1 MAAPGKILDTYFKIS
16 ERGST
21 ISTEIRGG
29 VVTFVAM
36 AYIVVLNP
44 LILGSFSA
52 DDAAAKTD
60 VLGNIL
66 PVNQV
71 AAVTALVAGLMSIVF
86 GVVANYPFAIA
97 AGLGINS
104 LLAVTIAPQVTWPEA
119 MGLVVIDGV
128 IIVLLHSPVS
138 ELRCSMRFP
147 RH

>member
-71 AAVTALVAGLMSIVF
+71 AAVTALVAGALCGAYRCRRI
-86 GVVANYPFAIA
+86 ANAGAAAATSA
-97 AGLGINS
+97 AGHSGACAVRPQDGCKRVGIDD
-104 LLAVTIAPQVTWPEA
+104 E
-119 MGLVVIDGV
+119 
-128 IIVLLHSPVS
+128 
-138 ELRCSMRFP
+138 
-147 RH
+147 